1 MFIMNKLDTETR
13 VRIVAALIEG
23 VGVNATC
30 RMVGVAK
37 NSVLKLLRQLGEACD
52 KYQYDHLRNL
62 KCRRVQTDEI
72 WSFVHSKDKN
82 VKPEHRGLFGFGDVW
97 TWTAIDADTKLLIT
111 WLVGNRDAND
121 ALGFMNDVRSRLAN
135 RVQLTTDGL
144 HAYLNAVEGAFVG
157 DVDYAQLVK
166 VYGAAPAGRTQAEIR
181 YSPAEVVSCRTEV
194 IAGDPDPRYISTS
207 FSERHNLT
215 IRMTNR
221 RFTRLTNAH
230 SKKIENH
237 EYAIALNFMHYNF
250 CKIHSTIRVTP
261 AMEAK
266 LTDHVWEIEELLAL
280 ID

>member
-1 MFIMNKLDTETR
+1 
-13 VRIVAALIEG
+13 
-23 VGVNATC
+23 
-30 RMVGVAK
+30 
-37 NSVLKLLRQLGEACD
+37 
-52 KYQYDHLRNL
+52 
-62 KCRRVQTDEI
+62 
-72 WSFVHSKDKN
+72 
-82 VKPEHRGLFGFGDVW
+82 
-97 TWTAIDADTKLLIT
+97 
-111 WLVGNRDAND
+111 
-121 ALGFMNDVRSRLAN
+121 MNDVRSRLAN

-166 VYGAAPAGRTQAEIR
+166 VYGAAAAGKTQAEIC

-237 EYAIALNFMHYNF
+237 EHAIALNFMHYNF
-250 CKIHSTIRVTP
+250 CKIHSSLRVTP
-261 AMEAK
+261 AMQAG
-266 LTDHVWEIEELLAL
+266 LTDHIWEIEELVNL